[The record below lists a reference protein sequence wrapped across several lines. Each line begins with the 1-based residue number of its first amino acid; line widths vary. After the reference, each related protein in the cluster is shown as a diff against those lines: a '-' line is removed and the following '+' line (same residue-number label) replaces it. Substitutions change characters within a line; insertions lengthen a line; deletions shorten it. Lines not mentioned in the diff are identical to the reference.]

1 MVVHHVEVEEVGA
14 GGDHRAHF
22 VAEAREIGGQE
33 RRRNQEV
40 GHGFIIAR
48 ENVARHQWLNPG
60 NTTSRSR

>member
-14 GGDHRAHF
+14 GGDHRAHL

-33 RRRNQEV
+33 RRRNPEI

-48 ENVARHQWLNPG
+48 ENAWLDTNG
-60 NTTSRSR
+60 